1 MSGLGSSSSLAS
13 VWTEGSHITAF
24 RKQQKQELQ
33 LRLAHEVQQR
43 FYSGAAVCMA
53 SFDIAITA
61 YPAEETGAQHQQNIL
76 SSRRVIWGRS

>member
-24 RKQQKQELQ
+24 RKQQELQ
-33 LRLAHEVQQR
+33 SRLAREVQQR
-43 FYSGAAVCMA
+43 FYSGAAVCVA

-61 YPAEETGAQHQQNIL
+61 YLPRKQARNTSRT
-76 SSRRVIWGRS
+76 SSRLAG